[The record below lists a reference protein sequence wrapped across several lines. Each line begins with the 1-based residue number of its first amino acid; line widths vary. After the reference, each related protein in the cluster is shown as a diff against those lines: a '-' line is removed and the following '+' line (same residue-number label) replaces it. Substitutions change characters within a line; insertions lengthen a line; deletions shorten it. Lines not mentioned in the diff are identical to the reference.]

1 MKPSLKLVS
10 QFSPDEQKFM
20 NMVTLHKRVA
30 ALDRTSGWSFTSSF
44 TGEVDYDHKTFNLA
58 LPPGY
63 TTAQVIEKLKL
74 DTTLMGAV
82 VLPGQVW
89 GINFRVLKFAATHLV
104 CTFPDNF
111 YEINRRKV
119 KRWNI
124 PDSFRKNVY
133 LEIHNHTL
141 SPLPL
146 VFHLTD
152 LSPLGLNFKI
162 PAMYQSFFQKG
173 QVLPQCFLHLGGKDI
188 LVNMEIRNILGTG
201 EVKTPVKAGTQF
213 IKLNPVFQ
221 LEIVNYL
228 QTFLKTRS

>member
-10 QFSPDEQKFM
+10 ELSPEDQKFM
-20 NMVTLHKRVA
+20 NLVNLHKRVA
-30 ALDRTSGWSFTSSF
+30 ALDRTTGWSFATQF
-44 TGEVDYDHKTFNLA
+44 TGEVDYNLKTFNLA
-58 LPPGY
+58 LPAGL
-63 TTAQVIEKLKL
+63 TAAQVMEKLKL

-82 VLPGQVW
+82 VIPGAVW
-89 GINFRVLKFAATHLV
+89 GINFRVLKFASTHLV
-104 CTFPDNF
+104 CTFPDSF

-124 PDSFRKNVY
+124 PESYKKNVY
-133 LEIHNHTL
+133 LEIQNSTL

-146 VFHLTD
+146 VFQLTD

-162 PAMYQSFFQKG
+162 PAMYEKYFQKG
-173 QVLPQCFLHLGGKDI
+173 QVLPGCFLHLGGKNI
-188 LVNMEIRNILGTG
+188 MVNMEIRNILGTG
-201 EVKTPVKAGTQF
+201 DIKSPVKSGTQF

-228 QTFLKTRS
+228 QTYLKTRN